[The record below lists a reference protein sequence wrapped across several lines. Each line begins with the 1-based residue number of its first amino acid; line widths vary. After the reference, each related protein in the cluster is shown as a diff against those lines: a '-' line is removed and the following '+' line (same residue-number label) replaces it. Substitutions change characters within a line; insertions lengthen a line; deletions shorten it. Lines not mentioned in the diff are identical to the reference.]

1 MLLSFSNVSEKKK
14 YIEIKEPR
22 YIALFVVSRFIKT
35 LFSIDYAGV
44 AKTGGGGKSGGG
56 VGKGGHD
63 NPQ

>member
-1 MLLSFSNVSEKKK
+1 MLLSFSNVSEKKN

-44 AKTGGGGKSGGG
+44 AKTGEGWQKRGRGGQGG
-56 VGKGGHD
+56 
-63 NPQ
+63 P